1 MALLLGVQVACA
13 VDDLLPRA
21 RFVNVTGVAA
31 NRTVPTWSVE
41 PPRLLSSS
49 DKVLQRMTPKSW
61 TSPQVLGFVGVFICM
76 TAAVIFMFQPQ
87 ATGTSSLRLPPRWEP
102 GLESSLP
109 FRVWMQDLMLW
120 TIGTDLQPH
129 QQCAAIIQQLGG
141 AAREL
146 ARNLSPAEV
155 YHGGIVNGV
164 QLDPVSYLLHGLSA
178 RFGPLDE
185 ESRLRA
191 TQDLLSFSRRQGET
205 VDTLISRFELVRSRA
220 RNEGG
225 GVLSVETAALILL
238 RACGVSSDQF
248 QTLTQPFGLRL
259 PNNDAEF
266 AQMGHHLRRMGHIVE
281 RFPNNIAS
289 GLRGSTGQA
298 QAFLAEADTGSS
310 RSADGWQGES
320 APTSGTWG
328 AAPDTTDWAFH
339 ADPSADSDTDS
350 ATSSDNDE
358 PMQTTDLQGMS
369 APQMDE
375 YLFGQYQAAKKRW
388 RRFTGK
394 PVRSLRR
401 VLKRKGKGKGKGFR
415 GNYLNLDGL
424 LQQSSYFK
432 GKGKGGKSS
441 GKGFGRKTNPCGRD
455 GEPLKCSVCGS
466 AYHLRAKCPR
476 STSSENPSSSTQA
489 AAGSQGPRTTF
500 VVEPTS
506 SLHFATV
513 DDGSWDN
520 ITTPRSHV
528 SVAPNVSAPQAM
540 RDPSTQQVHTE
551 ARAPEV
557 HELSPDPWTVDPDPW
572 TQWLSENAAS
582 APPPATQV
590 PMTWDFPGMGS
601 ASVREPFSQVVG
613 LTREPPASDAQ
624 TASGPPPFPMW
635 LYETHQAVHLAQANA
650 GWNRRHSDPE
660 PERASVPSIF
670 AQPGASNVLTGY
682 SAASF
687 MPGQL
692 SFGHVAAPVHEAPR
706 VAEATVSVF
715 SQVHALR
722 ASASG
727 NQNASRA
734 SAAAP
739 ETAAASTA
747 RPERPF
753 QGRAVSCTVCLE
765 DFAPGDHVGRL
776 TCGHTFHCMC
786 IGELAMH
793 NPSAEEEVLSVE
805 CPNCRQQVTL
815 DHAWHYP
822 RVLATPPEASESD
835 VQPAAD
841 QRDEAGTVTP
851 RASRESTSEFR
862 SPESQGAYPW
872 WPVPSLDATSGS
884 VASGVQGSSYHTSVQ
899 LASGRVG
906 LLIDP
911 GSYGNLV
918 GEEWLADAVTRMGR
932 DPMLESRAQPLQV
945 GGVGRGAQMCSRI
958 AITRDDGSTASGT
971 FSSPVVSSS
980 GCPALLGLRSLQENR
995 AILDMSR
1002 NVLHFAAP
1010 GEITIKLPPGS
1021 ETYQLEV
1028 ARSGH
1033 LLLPCDAFKPSGEG
1047 RSAGEH
1053 HLFADGVNDTADIT
1067 QPPKL
1072 EAQES
1077 FAQSALPDATA
1088 DAEEQACADVLA
1100 QYSWEAAVALILCL
1114 TGGWSAHTAAQ
1125 DGRFCEHQGVSI
1137 SFGAFVY
1144 GGRVGISQATGQR
1157 PQLAKLLCRMI
1168 TEKEPQATFTAIQIL
1183 RDVESPVHTDK
1194 YNAGLNVLLPLKL
1207 PRSGGNLW
1215 QELREGDCVSSAIQI
1230 RSHGEQQ
1237 IAGVTIPLR
1246 EGHSTVLDPKRRH
1259 ATQPWKQ
1266 GTRLV
1271 LAAFTAGSYH
1281 KLPMSDCAILETL
1294 GFPVPLQAQPC
1305 TAAPVT
1311 TIEPR
1316 PSPQAQA
1323 HQVVATTRATQ
1334 DPHQQPPG
1342 LPRSATVNVTMQQE
1356 PPQRGGPCTQVR
1368 RSTLSFVKR
1377 VLLIT
1382 LYHSTFTAF
1391 LDQGWEPTRLRP
1403 LELLRDNFDDVLFRL
1418 KSDEYHAL
1426 WIDLAEPKH
1435 FAGHNRMNQVCARL
1449 GVLLQWAE
1457 RLEVPIVFSACR
1469 RNAWQHTA
1477 VETLLRK
1484 RHFHISYHN
1493 WCAYGVKVAPGV
1505 EASAVKHKML
1515 SSVLLPSAECA
1526 CPRGTEHTY
1535 DLDINR
1541 GPGASRVRAEAE
1553 HRVISHVV
1561 SSLSEFACRN
1571 RSGPAKL
1578 PDPLCT
1584 APSSGQESLTYA
1596 CECCGL
1602 LQATEFC
1609 SYCEGACAAQPG
1621 RTQSVK
1627 ANIGVMPSQPTPEA
1641 EPGNPSQAFPTE
1653 QKLRVQERRKQGLTT
1668 IVRKKA
1674 KTVQQHF
1681 DDCGDSLASLDM
1693 SPQQPQRV
1701 TYLSTCFSDE
1711 DDDDAYD
1718 DYVVSLLMP
1727 QLNSLELHSLKG
1739 ELSPFLFSA
1748 EAVDVDEM
1756 ICILSEEQFASWGP
1770 EVFEVCGDTAESARV
1785 CARRRVAAGRNF
1797 DIVCSTNLRQGPAQ
1811 EKILAYIADAKP
1823 FVVVM
1828 TPASAVHAQIAEFCG
1843 RIAALQQSH
1852 MRFFLCEHPFPSAVC
1867 EQQPWPAIR
1876 ASPEC
1881 CRVVL
1886 HQCQLGHA
1894 VNGVPVLKPTEMVA
1908 NAKQLLL
1915 PFANLQCPGQHLHA
1929 STSSYAV
1936 TQADV
1941 WPPEMCKRVAVG
1953 IEALVAHLSC
1963 AQPQLLEACLGR
1975 ALTQLHQAFP
1985 SVQVGTDEGAGEE
1998 APTSEPWRK
2007 CKGCL
2012 WRLEKHDPLHSRVRG
2027 ICKHP
2032 DVEEFKFECP
2042 GCKARKHRSDPTHT
2056 FGPDCR
2062 HVCTQERRSVRRRPY
2077 ARVPAVREPTA
2088 DLKASSLGHE
2098 DGPRDEADEPHDAV
2112 PQDDEPRELS
2122 EPASGSRDGARPV
2135 RGPDHGPRHMRTR
2148 QEASAQTPVPADWS
2162 SFDVQASFRSLR
2174 QSDEAGRRRILR
2186 KLHLRWFHI
2195 GTDKMQ
2201 KLLKCAGLGKDV
2213 LDLVPSI
2220 VDTCRVCQ
2228 HWARPGTE
2236 SKTSGRMVL
2245 GFNIEVEG
2253 DLMFCR
2259 LNGQQHIVMVLVDR
2273 GVRWTCTSVVESK
2286 TTPCL
2291 LNALDTAW
2299 IAVFGPM
2306 GVLVWDGE
2314 TGLDDDESTTF
2325 FQLRGITKRTAAPN
2339 QHTRIADR
2347 KIAVLRDTVHKL
2359 NTQLV
2364 GDGVNVP
2371 FVRVVAEATFAL
2383 NALTSVNGMSP
2394 YTAVLGRVPAMLP
2407 CDDTLLSDRTGSEPS
2422 KHSFR
2427 LRELAVQAIA
2437 EGTARERMKRALHSQ
2452 AKPSAS
2458 ADLDYRVGEVVDY
2471 WREPVNKDVS
2481 GWRGPATI
2489 VDLTR
2494 LEHGRIGIRT
2504 NTDQV
2509 LTCRVQDIRRSLVYL
2524 TVPLCCFF
2532 SFPDSIESPSHS
2544 ADQAQMYVQ
2553 AFVDRLTPGTV
2564 ITLGQVKTAEGQ
2576 WVVTPQTAQH
2586 RAVHDAAMFI
2596 AETVFQLTNVACVRV
2611 AKAVRALTARSEFNN
2626 SMLLWWSSDGSRQI
2640 SFLHSEASKL
2650 AMPNVIGQNWTDAR
2664 LVQMLCLPDEEGW
2677 VTARRWSEP
2686 APAADAEPVGGEPPE
2701 SVHERLSTIPE
2712 GSNESGPSL
2721 VSWIQLCDTFGD
2733 AITEEDREHLTEA
2746 YLASACEEAPQGGH
2760 LCISGESVPDLK
2772 SWIQSTDAC
2781 EAEIPAWADAFN
2793 PEQTQHFLNE
2803 EFSEVLS
2810 SCNCD
2815 ADDYTALDADD
2826 TGVFVAIEVYGSEC
2840 KCLEGLPRQPMAD
2853 EHAELR
2859 FYEAHTR
2866 KVVIERSDDLLTQE
2880 EIRLHASEVTQAII
2894 DELKTWQGF
2903 KCFKRRPR
2911 AEAPCVIDVR
2921 WVFKWKFVK
2930 EVRKI
2935 RARLCLRGF
2944 KESGSDD
2951 QSNYSATATRF
2962 SQRALVSECVL
2973 RGWVLASSDVPKA
2986 FLQGVSYDELAQA
2999 TNRPKRDVSF
3009 DLTGEALHCLRQ
3021 MPEFKGFDPRHEVL
3035 HCLKPGTGC
3044 RDAPKCFSLKLRNAT
3059 SEYGFVSSTVDP
3071 ELELLFK
3078 AGELLMAILKHVDDL
3093 KMVGPK
3099 GEIIKFVDYLSGIF
3113 GKLDIEFHKFTFC
3126 GVAHEQH
3133 DDGSVSLD
3141 QTKFLAACKPMI
3153 APKLA
3158 PTEELPEDIRRHFL
3172 SLLMTIAYSLIT
3184 RPDIAVFV
3192 TALQRESHK
3201 ALYVHVTRINTLLKW
3216 AQANPRKITYP
3227 VMRDY
3232 PDALVQISDSS
3243 YRAKAEDGLS
3253 VRGLVSVRACLKDI
3267 DAGCKQTECHMI
3279 DFVSK
3284 AQRHVTRSTFSA
3296 ELFAATDATDSGLLH
3311 TIVLHELKHGVLS
3324 SDDARLMIEGS
3335 KPCSVHLC
3343 LVVDAKSV
3351 SSATTAP
3358 NLRIPAEPSLLLHVN
3373 WVRSLLMRG
3382 RLHRLFWCDTRVMIA
3397 DAMTKGAVTRA
3408 LVTAAMRGVLEMS
3421 IPYSRQEI
3429 V

>member
-1 MALLLGVQVACA
+1 M
-13 VDDLLPRA
+13 
-21 RFVNVTGVAA
+21 
-31 NRTVPTWSVE
+31 
-41 PPRLLSSS
+41 
-49 DKVLQRMTPKSW
+49 
-61 TSPQVLGFVGVFICM
+61 
-76 TAAVIFMFQPQ
+76 
-87 ATGTSSLRLPPRWEP
+87 
-102 GLESSLP
+102 
-109 FRVWMQDLMLW
+109 
-120 TIGTDLQPH
+120 
-129 QQCAAIIQQLGG
+129 
-141 AAREL
+141 
-146 ARNLSPAEV
+146 
-155 YHGGIVNGV
+155 NGV

-259 PNNDAEF
+259 PNSDAEF

-310 RSADGWQGES
+310 RSGDAWQGES
-320 APTSGTWG
+320 MPSSGTWG
-328 AAPDTTDWAFH
+328 MAPDMTDWAFH
-339 ADPSADSDTDS
+339 ADPSVDSGTDS

-358 PMQTTDLQGMS
+358 PMQTADLQGMS

-415 GNYLNLDGL
+415 GSYLNLDGL

-466 AYHLRAKCPR
+466 SYHLRAKCPR
-476 STSSENPSSSTQA
+476 STSSDNPGSSTQA
-489 AAGSQGPRTTF
+489 AASSQGPRTTF

-506 SLHFATV
+506 SLHFAAF

-528 SVAPNVSAPQAM
+528 SAGPTASAPQAM
-540 RDPSTQQVHTE
+540 RDSSAQQAT
-551 ARAPEV
+551 AAPRAPEV
-557 HELSPDPWTVDPDPW
+557 HELSPDPWTVNPDPW

-582 APPPATQV
+582 APPPAVQAPT
-590 PMTWDFPGMGS
+590 TWDFPGMAS
-601 ASVREPFSQVVG
+601 AGTREPFSQAVG
-613 LTREPPASDAQ
+613 LTREPPVNDAQ
-624 TASGPPPFPMW
+624 DASGPPPLPLW
-635 LYETHQAVHLAQANA
+635 LWETHQAVHLAQTNV
-650 GWNRRHSDPE
+650 GLSRSSDRE
-660 PERASVPSIF
+660 PERATVPSIF
-670 AQPGASNVLTGY
+670 AQPGTGNVLTGY
-682 SAASF
+682 NVASL
-687 MPGQL
+687 MPSQ
-692 SFGHVAAPVHEAPR
+692 APLEQVTVPAHEAPR
-706 VAEATVSVF
+706 ISEATESIF

-727 NQNASRA
+727 DQNPSRPSTTVSAAAIASRA
-734 SAAAP
+734 Q
-739 ETAAASTA
+739 
-747 RPERPF
+747 PERPF

-765 DFAPGDHVGRL
+765 DFAPGDHIGRL
-776 TCGHTFHCMC
+776 TCGHTFHCTC
-786 IGELAMH
+786 ISELAMH
-793 NPSAEEEVLSVE
+793 NPGVEEEVLSVE

-815 DHAWHYP
+815 AHAWHYP
-822 RVLATPPEASESD
+822 RVSTVPYDPSESAA
-835 VQPAAD
+835 QPSSD
-841 QRDEAGTVTP
+841 QHENAGTVTP
-851 RASRESTSEFR
+851 RASTESTSEFR

-872 WPVPSLDATSGS
+872 WPVPSLETASGS
-884 VASGVQGSSYHTSVQ
+884 EALGVQGQSYHISVQ

-918 GEEWLADAVTRMGR
+918 GEEWLADAVTRTGR
-932 DPMLESRAQPLQV
+932 DPMLEHREQPLQV
-945 GGVGRGAQMCSRI
+945 GGVGRGAQVCSNNCRMPI

-1002 NVLHFAAP
+1002 NLLHFAAP
-1010 GEITIKLPPGS
+1010 GEVTIKLPPGS

-1033 LLLPCDAFKPSGEG
+1033 LLLPCDAFQA
-1047 RSAGEH
+1047 SAGGKQVGEH
-1053 HLFADGVNDTADIT
+1053 HLFADDAHVSVDPAPSP
-1067 QPPKL
+1067 QF

-1077 FAQSALPDATA
+1077 FTNAALSAINVD
-1088 DAEEQACADVLA
+1088 DDEQACANVLA
-1100 QYSWEAAVALILCL
+1100 QYSWEAAVALLLRL
-1114 TGGWSAHTAAQ
+1114 TSEWIANAESQ
-1125 DGRFCEHQGVSI
+1125 DGRFCDHKGLSI
-1137 SFGAFVY
+1137 SLGAFVH
-1144 GGRVGISQATGQR
+1144 GGCVGVSKVTRQR
-1157 PQLAKLLCRMI
+1157 PQLTKLLCHMI
-1168 TEKEPQATFTAIQIL
+1168 SSKEPHATFTAIQVL

-1194 YNAGLNVLLPLKL
+1194 YNADLNVLLPLKL

-1215 QELREGDCVSSAIQI
+1215 QELREGDHVNGAIQI
-1230 RSHGEQQ
+1230 RSYGGQQ
-1237 IAGVTIPLR
+1237 LAGVETPLR
-1246 EGHSTVLDPKRRH
+1246 EGHCTMFDPKRRH
-1259 ATQPWKQ
+1259 ATQSWKQ

-1271 LAAFTAGSYH
+1271 LAAYTAGSYC
-1281 KLPMSDCAILETL
+1281 KLSPPDSAALETL
-1294 GFPVPLQAQPC
+1294 GFPLPATQMR
-1305 TAAPVT
+1305 TAVPVT
-1311 TIEPR
+1311 ISEPDLSQQTQSQQ
-1316 PSPQAQA
+1316 P
-1323 HQVVATTRATQ
+1323 VAATRAIP
-1334 DPHQQPPG
+1334 D
-1342 LPRSATVNVTMQQE
+1342 
-1356 PPQRGGPCTQVR
+1356 PPQPSAEHSLNDAMQREPVRREGTRTQVR
-1368 RSTLSFVKR
+1368 GSAISLVRR

-1391 LDQGWEPTRLRP
+1391 LEQGWEPTRLRP

-1426 WIDLAEPKH
+1426 WVDLAEPKH

-1449 GVLLQWAE
+1449 AVLLQWAE
-1457 RLEVPIVFSACR
+1457 RLDVPTVFSACR

-1477 VETLLRK
+1477 VETLLHE
-1484 RHFHISYHN
+1484 RHFHVSYHN

-1515 SSVLLPSAECA
+1515 SSILLPSAECA

-1535 DLDINR
+1535 DLDLNR
-1541 GPGASRVRAEAE
+1541 GPGTSRVRAEAE

-1561 SSLSEFACRN
+1561 SSLSAFACRD

-1584 APSSGQESLTYA
+1584 VPMSGHDSLTYA

-1602 LQATEFC
+1602 LQATECC
-1609 SYCEGACAAQPG
+1609 SHCEGVCVVQLS

-1627 ANIGVMPSQPTPEA
+1627 ADSVIPSQPLPAA
-1641 EPGNPSQAFPTE
+1641 EPGIPSQAFPTE

-1711 DDDDAYD
+1711 DDNDAYE
-1718 DYVVSLLMP
+1718 DYVVSLVTP
-1727 QLNSLELHSLKG
+1727 QLNSLELHSSTG
-1739 ELSPFLFSA
+1739 ECSPFHFSA
-1748 EAVDVDEM
+1748 EAADVDEL
-1756 ICILSEEQFASWGP
+1756 ISILGEEQFASWGP
-1770 EVFEVCGDTAESARV
+1770 EVFEVCGDTAEHARV
-1785 CARRRVAAGRNF
+1785 CARRRVKAGRNF
-1797 DIVCSTNLRQGPAQ
+1797 DIVCHANLTHLPTQ
-1811 EKILAYIADAKP
+1811 ERILSYVATAKP
-1823 FVVVM
+1823 FVAVL
-1828 TPASAVHAQIAEFCG
+1828 ASTCVPPGATQATLTEFCG
-1843 RIAALQQSH
+1843 KVAALQQTHS
-1852 MRFFLCEHPFPSAVC
+1852 RFFLCEHSFPPMMRERS
-1867 EQQPWPAIR
+1867 PWPDVR

-1886 HQCQLGHA
+1886 HQCQLGHTM
-1894 VNGVPVLKPTEMVA
+1894 NGLPVLKPTEMVA
-1908 NAKQLLL
+1908 NAKQLLF
-1915 PFANLQCPGQHLHA
+1915 PFANLQCPGHHVHA
-1929 STSSYAV
+1929 NMTSDV
-1936 TQADV
+1936 GTQASA
-1941 WPPEMCKRVAVG
+1941 WPPEMCKRVASG
-1953 IEALVAHLSC
+1953 IEALAVYLC
-1963 AQPQLLEACLGR
+1963 RTEPQQLEACLGE
-1975 ALTQLHQAFP
+1975 AQPLLQQAFP
-1985 SVQVGTDEGAGEE
+1985 SVQVGTEEE
-1998 APTSEPWRK
+1998 AAVGAEDESASSEPWRK

-2012 WRLEKHDPLHSRVRG
+2012 WRLEMHDPLHSRVRG
-2027 ICKHP
+2027 ICKYP
-2032 DVEEFKFECP
+2032 DVQELRFECP
-2042 GCKARKHRSDPTHT
+2042 GCKARKHRSDPSHT

-2077 ARVPAVREPTA
+2077 SRVPAVREPTA
-2088 DLKASSLGHE
+2088 DLRPSSLGRE
-2098 DGPRDEADEPHDAV
+2098 DEQRAETEATSAAAPPPDEQEEAA
-2112 PQDDEPRELS
+2112 
-2122 EPASGSRDGARPV
+2122 EPASGSRDGARHG

-2162 SFDVQASFRSLR
+2162 SFDVQASFRGLR
-2174 QSDEAGRRRILR
+2174 QADEAGRRRILR

-2245 GFNIEVEG
+2245 GFNLEVEG

-2259 LNGQQHIVMVLVDR
+2259 INGQQRIVMVLVDR
-2273 GVRWTCTSVVESK
+2273 GVRWTCTAVIENK

-2291 LNALDTAW
+2291 LNALDAAW

-2306 GVLVWDGE
+2306 SVLIWDGE
-2314 TGLDDDESTTF
+2314 TGLDDDESTTY

-2359 NTQLV
+2359 NTQV
-2364 GDGVNVP
+2364 TSDGVNVP
-2371 FVRVVAEATFAL
+2371 FVRIVAEATFAL

-2407 CDDTLLSDRTGSEPS
+2407 CDDTLLSDSTGSDAS

-2452 AKPSAS
+2452 AKPSALS
-2458 ADLDYRVGEVVDY
+2458 DLDYRVGEVVDY

-2489 VDLTR
+2489 TDLTR

-2504 NTDQV
+2504 NTDQM

-2532 SFPDSIESPSHS
+2532 NFPDAIESPSHT
-2544 ADQAQMYVQ
+2544 ANQAQMHVQ
-2553 AFVDRLTPGTV
+2553 DFADRLTPSTV

-2576 WVVTPQTAQH
+2576 WVVTPHTAQH
-2586 RAVHDAAMFI
+2586 RSVYDAAMFI

-2611 AKAVRALTARSEFNN
+2611 AKAVRTLTARSEFNN
-2626 SMLLWWSSDGSRQI
+2626 SMLLWWTSDGSRQI

-2650 AMPNVIGQNWTDAR
+2650 AMPTVIGQDWTEAR

-2686 APAADAEPVGGEPPE
+2686 GPVPNSEPENSEAPEPQD
-2701 SVHERLSTIPE
+2701 ERLSTIPE
-2712 GSNESGPSL
+2712 ESEESGPSL
-2721 VSWIQLCDTFGD
+2721 VSWTRLCDTFGD
-2733 AITEEDREHLTEA
+2733 AITEENRVHLTEA
-2746 YLASACEEAPQGGH
+2746 YLAIVSEEVVTGSHPH
-2760 LCISGESVPDLK
+2760 VECSSVPDVQAWLQC
-2772 SWIQSTDAC
+2772 SDAC
-2781 EAEIPAWADAFN
+2781 EAEIPEWRDASN
-2793 PEQTQHFLNE
+2793 PEQTQHFLSE
-2803 EFSEVLS
+2803 EFNEALS
-2810 SCNCD
+2810 QCNCD
-2815 ADDYTALDADD
+2815 ADDFTALDADD
-2826 TGVFVAIEVYGSEC
+2826 TGAFVAIDAYGSEC
-2840 KCLEGLPRQPMAD
+2840 KYLEGLSQQPMAD

-2866 KVVIERSDDLLTQE
+2866 KVVIERSDDLLTQDE
-2880 EIRLHASEVTQAII
+2880 VRLHASEVTQAII

-2930 EVRKI
+2930 GVRKI

-2944 KESGSDD
+2944 KETGSDD

-3044 RDAPKCFSLKLRNAT
+3044 RDAPKCFSLKLRKAT

-3078 AGELLMAILKHVDDL
+3078 AGELLMAVLKHVDDL
-3093 KMVGPK
+3093 KMIGPK
-3099 GEIIKFVDYLSGIF
+3099 EEIIRFVDYLSGIF

-3133 DDGSVSLD
+3133 PDGSISLD
-3141 QTKFLAACKPMI
+3141 QTKFLAACKPMV
-3153 APKLA
+3153 APKQA
-3158 PTEELPEDIRRHFL
+3158 PTEELPEEVRRHFL

-3227 VMRDY
+3227 VMRAY

-3253 VRGLVSVRACLKDI
+3253 VRGLVSVRTCLKDI
-3267 DAGCKQTECHMI
+3267 DAGCTQTECHMI

-3284 AQRHVTRSTFSA
+3284 AQRHVTRSTFSS

-3324 SDDARLMIEGS
+3324 SDEARLMIEGS
-3335 KPCSVHLC
+3335 KTCSVHLC

-3351 SSATTAP
+3351 SSAATAP

-3373 WVRSLLMRG
+3373 WLRSLLMRG

-3408 LVTAAMRGVLEMS
+3408 LVTAAMRGTLEMS
-3421 IPYSRQEI
+3421 IPYSRQQIE
-3429 V
+3429 

>member
-1 MALLLGVQVACA
+1 
-13 VDDLLPRA
+13 
-21 RFVNVTGVAA
+21 
-31 NRTVPTWSVE
+31 
-41 PPRLLSSS
+41 
-49 DKVLQRMTPKSW
+49 
-61 TSPQVLGFVGVFICM
+61 
-76 TAAVIFMFQPQ
+76 
-87 ATGTSSLRLPPRWEP
+87 
-102 GLESSLP
+102 
-109 FRVWMQDLMLW
+109 
-120 TIGTDLQPH
+120 
-129 QQCAAIIQQLGG
+129 
-141 AAREL
+141 
-146 ARNLSPAEV
+146 
-155 YHGGIVNGV
+155 
-164 QLDPVSYLLHGLSA
+164 
-178 RFGPLDE
+178 
-185 ESRLRA
+185 
-191 TQDLLSFSRRQGET
+191 
-205 VDTLISRFELVRSRA
+205 
-220 RNEGG
+220 
-225 GVLSVETAALILL
+225 
-238 RACGVSSDQF
+238 
-248 QTLTQPFGLRL
+248 
-259 PNNDAEF
+259 
-266 AQMGHHLRRMGHIVE
+266 
-281 RFPNNIAS
+281 
-289 GLRGSTGQA
+289 
-298 QAFLAEADTGSS
+298 
-310 RSADGWQGES
+310 
-320 APTSGTWG
+320 
-328 AAPDTTDWAFH
+328 
-339 ADPSADSDTDS
+339 
-350 ATSSDNDE
+350 
-358 PMQTTDLQGMS
+358 
-369 APQMDE
+369 
-375 YLFGQYQAAKKRW
+375 
-388 RRFTGK
+388 
-394 PVRSLRR
+394 
-401 VLKRKGKGKGKGFR
+401 
-415 GNYLNLDGL
+415 
-424 LQQSSYFK
+424 
-432 GKGKGGKSS
+432 
-441 GKGFGRKTNPCGRD
+441 
-455 GEPLKCSVCGS
+455 
-466 AYHLRAKCPR
+466 
-476 STSSENPSSSTQA
+476 
-489 AAGSQGPRTTF
+489 
-500 VVEPTS
+500 
-506 SLHFATV
+506 
-513 DDGSWDN
+513 
-520 ITTPRSHV
+520 
-528 SVAPNVSAPQAM
+528 
-540 RDPSTQQVHTE
+540 
-551 ARAPEV
+551 
-557 HELSPDPWTVDPDPW
+557 
-572 TQWLSENAAS
+572 
-582 APPPATQV
+582 
-590 PMTWDFPGMGS
+590 
-601 ASVREPFSQVVG
+601 
-613 LTREPPASDAQ
+613 
-624 TASGPPPFPMW
+624 
-635 LYETHQAVHLAQANA
+635 
-650 GWNRRHSDPE
+650 
-660 PERASVPSIF
+660 
-670 AQPGASNVLTGY
+670 
-682 SAASF
+682 
-687 MPGQL
+687 
-692 SFGHVAAPVHEAPR
+692 
-706 VAEATVSVF
+706 
-715 SQVHALR
+715 
-722 ASASG
+722 
-727 NQNASRA
+727 
-734 SAAAP
+734 
-739 ETAAASTA
+739 
-747 RPERPF
+747 
-753 QGRAVSCTVCLE
+753 
-765 DFAPGDHVGRL
+765 
-776 TCGHTFHCMC
+776 MC

-793 NPSAEEEVLSVE
+793 NPNAEEEVLSVE

-822 RVLATPPEASESD
+822 RVLATPPEASESAA
-835 VQPAAD
+835 QPAAD
-841 QRDEAGTVTP
+841 QHDEAGTVTP

-884 VASGVQGSSYHTSVQ
+884 VASGVQGPSYHTSVQ

-945 GGVGRGAQMCSRI
+945 GGVGRGAQMCSRNCRLPI

-1053 HLFADGVNDTADIT
+1053 HLFADGANDTADIT

-1100 QYSWEAAVALILCL
+1100 QYSWEAAVALMLRL
-1114 TGGWSAHTAAQ
+1114 TGEWSARTAAQ

-1137 SFGAFVY
+1137 SFGAFVH
-1144 GGRVGISQATGQR
+1144 GGRVGISQATSQR

-1194 YNAGLNVLLPLKL
+1194 YNADLNVLLPLKL

-1334 DPHQQPPG
+1334 DPHQQQPG
-1342 LPRSATVNVTMQQE
+1342 LPRSATANVTVQQE
-1356 PPQRGGPCTQVR
+1356 PLQRGGPCTQVR

-1457 RLEVPIVFSACR
+1457 RLEVPTVFSACR

-1477 VETLLRK
+1477 VETLLHE

-1578 PDPLCT
+1578 PDPLST

-1609 SYCEGACAAQPG
+1609 SYCEGACAVQPS

-1953 IEALVAHLSC
+1953 IEALAAHLSC
-1963 AQPQLLEACLGR
+1963 TQPQLLEACLGR
-1975 ALTQLHQAFP
+1975 ALSQLHQAFP

-2098 DGPRDEADEPHDAV
+2098 DGQRDEADEPHDAV
-2112 PQDDEPRELS
+2112 PQDDEPRERP

-2364 GDGVNVP
+2364 GDGVNVS

-2544 ADQAQMYVQ
+2544 ANQAQMYVQ

-2611 AKAVRALTARSEFNN
+2611 AKAVRVLTARSEFNN

-2712 GSNESGPSL
+2712 GSNESGRSL

-2760 LCISGESVPDLK
+2760 LYISGESVPDLK

-2793 PEQTQHFLNE
+2793 PEQTQYFLNE

-3044 RDAPKCFSLKLRNAT
+3044 RDAPKCFSLKLRKAT

-3078 AGELLMAILKHVDDL
+3078 AGELQMAILKHVDDL

-3243 YRAKAEDGLS
+3243 YRAKAEDGLL